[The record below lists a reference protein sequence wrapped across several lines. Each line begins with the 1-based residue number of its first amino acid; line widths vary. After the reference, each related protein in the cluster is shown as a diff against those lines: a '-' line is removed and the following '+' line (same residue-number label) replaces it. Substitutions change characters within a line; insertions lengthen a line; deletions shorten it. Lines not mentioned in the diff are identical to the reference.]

1 MAYSDSFP
9 AIRPSF
15 QFSADAGRLDSR
27 ISYSRSTT
35 GSFYGKDKHLS
46 SDNLLL
52 QSSTFDVTWSG
63 GAIASRNSGQTDP
76 SGGTDA
82 YEIVEASTNDFHRL
96 QQYGTSLAG
105 SNYAF
110 TVYAKQNTGTR
121 YLILSLLGSS
131 TNYVNAVF
139 DLAGGTPTT
148 YNGSGSASWVKSA
161 TQTASGNGYY
171 KCTLKLTD
179 AISNP
184 SAVIYLSNS
193 LSPSFDGYG
202 RYGYTGDGSSI
213 DLAFASLTTTGAT
226 DYNATTTQIHR
237 EYAPTLQTAA
247 INAPRFEFSASDSAS
262 EVMGQSRGLLIEG
275 SSTNA
280 VGYSDSLASWN
291 QSRLTATNA
300 SAVGPTGSLNAALL
314 TPSTDVNQEHIIY
327 ANSVTTSV
335 TGTVTL
341 SGYFKAA
348 GYDYVTLGIGN
359 TYPGHFAHALFNLST
374 GAYITNSTGGDNS
387 YVSSSTES
395 VGNGW
400 WRLVATFTTSRS
412 NEQFVIGPVS
422 TASPTFGSAWGT
434 AMYTGDG
441 YSSVLAT
448 GIQAE
453 VGKSFASSLITS
465 NSGSETTR
473 AVDSAAIAV
482 SEITG
487 FSEGVGTVV
496 YETGGVSS
504 ATANSQAAFSLYSST
519 LANNY
524 TMAGVN
530 VGGASDTSV
539 RVYVKTPAGDQSF
552 FSTGTVSVG
561 DSYKLACRYELD
573 NVAASL
579 NGGAVVSDSSGTV
592 PVGVDTL
599 AFGQRDGTNYLNSNL
614 KRIAIYSEALSDTNL
629 QAITS

>member
-1 MAYSDSFP
+1 MAYSENFP
-9 AIRPSF
+9 AQRASF
-15 QFSADAGRLDSR
+15 MADFANAGRLDSR
-27 ISYSRSTT
+27 ISFTRASTANVWD
-35 GSFYGKDKHLS
+35 GSKHLS
-46 SDNLLL
+46 SENLLL
-52 QSSTFDVTWSG
+52 QSSDFDTAWSKQGLATPTG
-63 GAIASRNSGQTDP
+63 GQSDP
-76 SGGTDA
+76 AGGTDGFTL
-82 YEIVEASTNDFHRL
+82 VEDSNGGYHRIH
-96 QQYGTSLAG
+96 QSMSQTGDLAL
-105 SNYAF
+105 
-110 TVYAKQNTGTR
+110 TVYAKQTTGTR
-121 YLILSLLGSS
+121 YLMLTLFNAS
-131 TNYVNAVF
+131 NDYEAAVF
-139 DLAGGTPTT
+139 DLAGGAAATS
-148 YNGSGSASWVKSA
+148 SGSSSA
-161 TQTASGNGYY
+161 YTSVSTSQTSSGGSYY
-171 KCTLKLTD
+171 KCVLRATGT
-179 AISNP
+179 
-184 SAVIYLSNS
+184 VTTVS
-193 LSPSFDGYG
+193 LSLNDSASAGGVNSSGLDGYG
-202 RYGYTGDGSSI
+202 GDGTSSI
-213 DLAFASLTTTGAT
+213 DVAFASLTTTGAT
-226 DYNATTTQIHR
+226 DYNPTTTQIHR
-237 EYAPTLQTAA
+237 AYAPSLVSKSNNAA
-247 INAPRFEFSASDSAS
+247 RFDHTTD
-262 EVMGQSRGLLIEG
+262 GQSVGILIEG
-275 SSTNA
+275 QSTNA